1 MPLTP
6 NTLIHFT
13 DTKDKLKSILQDNF
27 RVFNCKEVVALDVKQ
42 ATYYAPMVS
51 FCEIPLSQ
59 VKEHLSK
66 YGNYGIGL
74 TREWGKRK
82 DA

>member
-1 MPLTP
+1 MPLIP

-13 DTKDKLKSILQDNF
+13 HTKEKLKSILAENF
-27 RVFNCKEVVALDVKQ
+27 RVFNCKEVVTLDVKV

-59 VKEHLSK
+59 IKEHISTNSIRCYMCHK
-66 YGNYGIGL
+66 
-74 TREWGKRK
+74 
-82 DA
+82 APCCH